1 MMSPIGPKRQGCS
14 HCRFGKLWVIPDRKK
29 HQNTKG
35 RIHYAYHVLA
45 SALLCAG
52 ILAAAPAKAAGP
64 LPYGNSITLEQAQ
77 KIAAAAVA
85 EAAKNHWNEAIAIV
99 EPNGQ
104 LVYYAKMDD
113 TQYGSMKVALNKA
126 TSSAMFRRPT
136 NVFHDLLAKGPQF
149 TYLLELEGANA
160 VPGGMPIVSGGK
172 IIGGIGCSGV
182 TGEQDIQICEAGLA
196 ALK

>member
-1 MMSPIGPKRQGCS
+1 MR
-14 HCRFGKLWVIPDRKK
+14 
-29 HQNTKG
+29 
-35 RIHYAYHVLA
+35 YHVLA

>member
-1 MMSPIGPKRQGCS
+1 MRYPI
-14 HCRFGKLWVIPDRKK
+14 
-29 HQNTKG
+29 
-35 RIHYAYHVLA
+35 LA

-52 ILAAAPAKAAGP
+52 LAAAVPAQAQNKGP
-64 LPYGNSITLEQAQ
+64 PSYGSPISLEQAQ
-77 KIAAAAVA
+77 KVAAAAMA
-85 EAAKNHWNEAIAIV
+85 HAAKNKWPEAIAIV

-113 TQYGSMKVALNKA
+113 TLYGSMKVALNKA
-126 TSSAMFRRPT
+126 TSAAMFRRPT

-149 TYLLELEGANA
+149 TYLLQLEGANS
-160 VPGGMPIVSGGK
+160 VPGGIPIVVGGK

-182 TGEQDIQICEAGLA
+182 TGAQDIEICEAGLA

>member
-1 MMSPIGPKRQGCS
+1 MR
-14 HCRFGKLWVIPDRKK
+14 HF
-29 HQNTKG
+29 
-35 RIHYAYHVLA
+35 AFA

-52 ILAAAPAKAAGP
+52 IFFIASASAQQGP
-64 LPYGNSITLEQAQ
+64 KPYGAPITLEQAQ
-77 KIAAAAVA
+77 KVAAAAIA
-85 EAAKNHWNEAIAIV
+85 HAAKNKWEEAVAIV

-126 TSSAMFRRPT
+126 TSAALFRRPT

-160 VPGGMPIVSGGK
+160 VPGGIPIVVDGK
-172 IIGGIGCSGV
+172 IVGGIGCSGV
-182 TGEQDIQICEAGLA
+182 TGAQDIEICEAGLA

>member
-1 MMSPIGPKRQGCS
+1 MR
-14 HCRFGKLWVIPDRKK
+14 
-29 HQNTKG
+29 
-35 RIHYAYHVLA
+35 YHILA
-45 SALLCAG
+45 STLLCAG
-52 ILAAAPAKAAGP
+52 IIAAAPAKAAGP
-64 LPYGNSITLEQAQ
+64 MPYGNPITLEQAQ
-77 KIAAAAVA
+77 KIAAAALA
-85 EAAKNHWNEAIAIV
+85 EAAKNHWEEAVAIV

-126 TSSAMFRRPT
+126 TSAAMFRRPT
-136 NVFHDLLAKGPQF
+136 KVFHDLLAKGPQF
-149 TYLLELEGANA
+149 NYLLELEGANA
-160 VPGGMPIVSGGK
+160 VPGGIPIVSGGK

>member
-1 MMSPIGPKRQGCS
+1 MRYKI
-14 HCRFGKLWVIPDRKK
+14 
-29 HQNTKG
+29 
-35 RIHYAYHVLA
+35 LA

-52 ILAAAPAKAAGP
+52 LIAGAPAQAQQKGP
-64 LPYGNSITLEQAQ
+64 LPYGAPITLAQAQ
-77 KIAAAAVA
+77 KVAAAAMA
-85 EAAKNHWNEAIAIV
+85 EAAKNKWEEAIAIV

-126 TSSAMFRRPT
+126 TSSALFRRPT
-136 NVFHDLLAKGPQF
+136 KVFHDLLAKGPQF
-149 TYLLELEGANA
+149 LYLTELEGANA
-160 VPGGMPIVSGGK
+160 VPGGMPIVVGGK
-172 IIGGIGCSGV
+172 IIGGLGCSGV

>member
-1 MMSPIGPKRQGCS
+1 MR
-14 HCRFGKLWVIPDRKK
+14 
-29 HQNTKG
+29 
-35 RIHYAYHVLA
+35 YHILA

-52 ILAAAPAKAAGP
+52 MLAGAPAKAAGH
-64 LPYGNSITLEQAQ
+64 LPYGNPITLAQAQ
-77 KIAAAAVA
+77 KIAAAARA
-85 EAAKNHWNEAIAIV
+85 EAAKNHWEETIAIV

-126 TSSAMFRRPT
+126 TSAAMFRQPT
-136 NVFHDLLAKGPQF
+136 KLFHDLLAKGPQF
-149 TYLLELEGANA
+149 NYLLALEGANA
-160 VPGGMPIVSGGK
+160 VPGGIPIVSGGK

-182 TGEQDIQICEAGLA
+182 TDEQDIQICEAGLA